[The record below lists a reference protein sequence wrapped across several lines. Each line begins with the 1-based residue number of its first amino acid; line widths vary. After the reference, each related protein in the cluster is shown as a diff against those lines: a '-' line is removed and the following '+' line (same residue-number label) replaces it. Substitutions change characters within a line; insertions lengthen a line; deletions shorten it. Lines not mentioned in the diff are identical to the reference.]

1 MDKNIKIFIINLD
14 KDHDRYISIKTQL
27 ENIGYENYERVS
39 AVYGKNVLHEY
50 NTKLS
55 GPQLGCYLSHLKVY
69 KMILDQNLENAII
82 LEDDSIITEWLKKL
96 GEMFPGGNNY
106 DFCWIGNSRAK
117 WPRNT
122 CNIIPAYDYD
132 KIEKNRVGKFLYK
145 ISNEMVRNGNCP
157 MGTYG
162 LLVSK
167 KGAEKIVNDTHKF
180 LVPIDN
186 YLVEKKDLEKYMTIP
201 SIIIHCYDFGS
212 NIFEKDQ
219 TRMENPFD
227 NIWKRFPEKE
237 KKVLEF
243 LQYLNDIF
251 DKHSIKYSVINSI
264 MIGYARQEKLI
275 PFDNSLEIAV
285 NITDKDKIAKIFGE
299 NFRNGKIYLN
309 YQNPKNY
316 QDPENSDSNN
326 SENYPFFQIQYFS
339 EGKIGK
345 VNTGDLGNI
354 IAIKIGSH
362 NSDKKYTV
370 NIFENY
376 IKILDKSHPEWKYK
390 CISKDYDHMT
400 GKKSNSVYSF
410 NCDNVLIGYQLKNP
424 EKNQQGEKEYFRPL
438 YSKKRNYSKFCI
450 IFIGLI
456 FLYIVMIIYFSIKS
470 IKYFKGK

>member
-27 ENIGYENYERVS
+27 ENMGYENYERVS
-39 AVYGKNVLHEY
+39 AIYGKDVLDEY

-69 KMILDQNLENAII
+69 KMILDQKLENAIV
-82 LEDDSIITEWLKKL
+82 LEDDSIITEWLEKL
-96 GEMFPGGNNY
+96 AKIITVNNY

-167 KGAEKIVNDTHKF
+167 KGAEKIVNDDHKF

-186 YLVEKKDLEKYMTIP
+186 YLIEKKDLEKYMTIP

-212 NIFEKDQ
+212 NIFVKDQ
-219 TRMENPFD
+219 IRMENPFD
-227 NIWKRFPEKE
+227 NIWKKFPEIE
-237 KKVLEF
+237 EQVLEF

-251 DKHSIKYSVINSI
+251 HKHGIKHSVINSI

-285 NITDKDKIAKIFGE
+285 NITDKDKLSKIFGE
-299 NFRNGKIYLN
+299 NYKNGKIYVGN
-309 YQNPKNY
+309 
-316 QDPENSDSNN
+316 PENE
-326 SENYPFFQIQYFS
+326 ENGYPFFQIHYFS

-345 VNTGDLGNI
+345 INVGNLGNI
-354 IAIKIGSH
+354 IAVKMGSY

-376 IKILDKSHPEWKYK
+376 ISILDKSNPEWKYK
-390 CISKDYDHMT
+390 CISKDHDYMT
-400 GKKSNSVYSF
+400 GKKSDSVYSF
-410 NCDNVLIGYQLKNP
+410 NCDNVLPGYYQ
-424 EKNQQGEKEYFRPL
+424 EKQENNQSYPH
-438 YSKKRNYSKFCI
+438 YSKKRNYSKFYMILIGI
-450 IFIGLI
+450 IL
-456 FLYIVMIIYFSIKS
+456 LYTVMIIYFSMKS
-470 IKYFKGK
+470 IKYFKGKL